1 MNKLFTAPLFLV
13 LFFFPHQVVFAYP
26 ENAIKGYANCM
37 ACHANPRGGGLLN
50 DYGRSLSGE
59 LMSTWTKPDFEKP
72 FGGLVPNTEYL
83 KWGGQVRAV
92 QTRVSNDNVKLG
104 RAFLMQNNLEA
115 MVGTSEVSVVAT
127 VGTKT
132 GPKEAADKGEF
143 LSERHYLRWMTSD
156 DTMIRAGKFSQVY
169 GLNDPNHT
177 RFIKQGL
184 GFGSLSETYQLEF
197 SKFFESGE
205 IVLASSFGK
214 LNKEQQAD
222 SEKSLVAVA
231 TYYPQGKGR
240 LSFNFLQGQDRVD
253 ERKLVGLNGV
263 QALSSES
270 YLLYQL
276 DYQTKKPLE
285 NESQSTKSVVGFLS
299 LGIFALKGLNTYA
312 LFEFFHQDLSDSQSV
327 THSPGLGM
335 RWLPIPHLEF
345 QIEHQYRVNRRTR
358 DNPTHR
364 TWLVGHVYY

>member
-1 MNKLFTAPLFLV
+1 MNNLSHFFITLI
-13 LFFFPHQVVFAYP
+13 LFFVPNFAAFAYP

-59 LMSTWTKPDFEKP
+59 LMSTWTRPDFEKP
-72 FGGLVPNTEYL
+72 FGGLVRNSEHI

-92 QTRVSNDNVKLG
+92 QTRVSNDNIKLG
-104 RAFLMQNNLEA
+104 RAFLMQNNLEV
-115 MVGTSEVSVVAT
+115 MVTGAELAVVAT

-132 GPKEAADKGEF
+132 GPKEASDKGEF
-143 LSERHYLRWMTSD
+143 LSERHYLRWMSSD
-156 DTMIRAGKFSQVY
+156 DTMVRVGKFAQVY

-197 SKFFESGE
+197 SKFYEMGE

-214 LNKEQQAD
+214 LDKQQQLD
-222 SEKSLVAVA
+222 SEKSFVAVA

-240 LSFNFLQGQDRVD
+240 LSFNFLKGQDPVEDR
-253 ERKLVGLNGV
+253 ELYGINGV
-263 QALSSES
+263 QALGSES
-270 YLLYQL
+270 YVLYQM
-276 DYQTKKPLE
+276 DYQRKKSFE
-285 NESQSTKSVVGFLS
+285 GQSEANESLVGFLS
-299 LGIFALKGLNTYA
+299 LGMFAFKGLNTYA
-312 LFEFFHQDLSDSQSV
+312 LFEYFHQDLTDSLSQV
-327 THSPGLGM
+327 HSPGIGM
-335 RWLPIPHLEF
+335 RWLPIPHFEF
-345 QIEHQYRVNRRTR
+345 QIEHQYRVNRRTS
-358 DNPTHR
+358 DNPTQR